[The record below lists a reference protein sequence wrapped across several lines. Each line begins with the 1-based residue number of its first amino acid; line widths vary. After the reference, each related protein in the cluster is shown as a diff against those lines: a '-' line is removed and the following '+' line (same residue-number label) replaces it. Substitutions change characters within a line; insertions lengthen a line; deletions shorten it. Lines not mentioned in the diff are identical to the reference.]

1 MRLAEYKPDRFH
13 KRKASGK
20 AGGIMYK
27 KYAVLLLLINMI
39 MGVAA
44 INLEERNFLLALSK
58 IHEQE
63 SKKEEVVIDIE
74 KVINTEEKIS
84 GNQPVLEVLSIQ
96 RPEEIALSPEDR
108 MILYKIVEAEA
119 GTEDRKGKILVA
131 NVVLNRLE
139 DDSFPDT
146 IEEVVYQQED
156 GVTQFSP
163 VANGSF
169 EKAVPKENTIE
180 AVDAALAGE
189 DYSEGALYFAA
200 RQYADDSNMEWFDKA
215 LTKVVEHGGHEFYR

>member
-1 MRLAEYKPDRFH
+1 
-13 KRKASGK
+13 
-20 AGGIMYK
+20 MYK
-27 KYAVLLLLINMI
+27 KYAVVLLLINMI
-39 MGVAA
+39 MGMAA
-44 INLEERNFLLALSK
+44 FNLEERNFLLALSQVWEK
-58 IHEQE
+58 DIT
-63 SKKEEVVIDIE
+63 KEETVTCIE
-74 KVINTEEKIS
+74 HVMNTEEKIS
-84 GNQPVLEVLSIQ
+84 GNQPVLEVLSVQ
-96 RPEEIALSPEDR
+96 RPEEIVLSAEDK

-139 DDSFPDT
+139 DDGFPDT

-169 EKAVPKENTIE
+169 EKAIPDEDTIE

-189 DYSEGALYFAA
+189 DYSEGALYFVA
-200 RQYADDSNMEWFDKA
+200 RQYADDGKMAWFDQS
-215 LTKVVEHGGHEFYR
+215 LTKVTEHGGHEFYR

>member
-1 MRLAEYKPDRFH
+1 
-13 KRKASGK
+13 
-20 AGGIMYK
+20 MYK

-58 IHEQE
+58 IFEQE

-96 RPEEIALSPEDR
+96 RPEEIALSPEDK

-139 DDSFPDT
+139 DDGFPDT
-146 IEEVVYQQED
+146 IKEVVYQQED

-200 RQYADDSNMEWFDKA
+200 RQYADDSNMEWFDHS
-215 LTKVVEHGGHEFYR
+215 LTKVTEHGGHEFYR